1 MILGQIIVPVY
12 LPMPDCGDVPA
23 EEVNIVLFVAIVAV
37 SVLIGFAIGLL
48 ICKKYI
54 K

>member
-23 EEVNIVLFVAIVAV
+23 EEVNIVLIITIGALCF
-37 SVLIGFAIGLL
+37 LIGFAIGLL
-48 ICKKYI
+48 VYI
-54 K
+54 KSIE